1 MTKHT
6 GFLEIKRQDP
16 LKRPVENRIQDFRE
30 IEEMLTADELQ
41 RQASRCMDCGV
52 PFCHSFGCPAHN
64 RIPDWNNML
73 YRDEWERALALLHS
87 TTNFPEF
94 TGRVCPALCEAA
106 CTLSLNDPAMNI
118 RQTERHLVERG
129 WREGWIQ
136 PEPAEVRTEKR
147 VAIVGSGPAGL
158 AAAQQLARKGHE
170 VVVFEKDDRIGG
182 LLRYG
187 IPDFKL
193 EKWVIDRRLKQMA
206 AEGVIFETSVE
217 AGIDLSVRYM
227 QRTFDAI
234 LITAGATVPRDLAVP
249 GRELANIHF
258 AMDYLKQQNRVITG
272 DEVPSTERIHAR
284 GKHVVVLGGGDTG
297 SDCVG
302 TARRQGALWIT
313 QVELLPKPPEDRE
326 VYNPW
331 PTWPVIMRTSSSHEE
346 GCDRVWSLMT
356 QEFKGDE
363 KVESL
368 QAVKLNWS
376 DADENGRRHF
386 EPIEGSEIEIKADLV
401 VLALGFL
408 HVEQGPLVND
418 LGLQT
423 NKRGDILVAENRMTN
438 VPGIF
443 AAGDSAT
450 GASLVI
456 HAVTQGREAAEGV
469 HHFLARGENS

>member
-1 MTKHT
+1 VAKPT
-6 GFLEIKRQDP
+6 GFLEINRKDP
-16 LKRPVENRIQDFRE
+16 PKRPVEQRIQDFRE
-30 IEEMLTADELQ
+30 IEEMLTADEIQ
-41 RQASRCMDCGV
+41 RQAARCMDCGV

-73 YRDEWERALALLHS
+73 FRGEWKRALDLLHA

-106 CTLSLNDPAMNI
+106 CTLSLHDPAMNI

-136 PEPAEVRTEKR
+136 PEPADTRTGKR
-147 VAIVGSGPAGL
+147 VAVVGSGPAGL
-158 AAAQQLARKGHE
+158 AAAQQLARLGHE
-170 VVVFEKDDRIGG
+170 VVVFEKEDRIGG

-193 EKWVIDRRLKQMA
+193 EKWVIDRRLKQMV
-206 AEGVIFETSVE
+206 AEGVVFETSVE
-217 AGIDLSVRYM
+217 AGVDLSVRYM

-234 LITAGATVPRDLAVP
+234 VITAGATVPRDLSVP
-249 GRELANIHF
+249 GRALKNIHF
-258 AMDYLKQQNRVITG
+258 AMEYLKQQNKIIAG
-272 DEVPSTERIHAR
+272 DEIPAAERIHAR
-284 GKHVVVLGGGDTG
+284 GKHVVVIGGGDTG

-313 QVELLPKPPEDRE
+313 QIELLPKPPEERE

-331 PTWPVIMRTSSSHEE
+331 PMWPQIMRSSSSHEE
-346 GCDRVWSLMT
+346 GCDRVWSLLT
-356 QEFKGDE
+356 QEFKGDG

-376 DADENGRRHF
+376 DADETGRRRF
-386 EPIEGSEIEIKADLV
+386 EPAAGSEIQIKADLV
-401 VLALGFL
+401 ILALGFL
-408 HVEQGPLVND
+408 HLAHGPLVQD
-418 LGLQT
+418 LGVT
-423 NKRGDILVAENRMTN
+423 TDPRGNIVVDENRMTN

-469 HHFLARGENS
+469 HRFLEQ